1 MIIKSVEKNDNIR
14 NKLPQYTKSSLELES
29 RFLVFKSVLPS
40 MLTWLVFYLDY
51 FLLVNVSLSIT
62 SAFILFLPKLPRHF
76 APL

>member
-29 RFLVFKSVLPS
+29 RFLVFKSVLSS
-40 MLTWLVFYLDY
+40 MLTWLVFYLDD

>member
-29 RFLVFKSVLPS
+29 RFLVFKSMLSSV
-40 MLTWLVFYLDY
+40 LTWVVFYLDY

-62 SAFILFLPKLPRHF
+62 SAFILFLP
-76 APL
+76 

>member
-29 RFLVFKSVLPS
+29 RFLVFKRVLSSVL
-40 MLTWLVFYLDY
+40 TWVVFYLDY

-62 SAFILFLPKLPRHF
+62 SAFILFLP
-76 APL
+76 